1 MIRDNNVTLPDEYDQ
16 IDRDLLPF
24 RALSPEELTR
34 RLDSTRQWPHTYI
47 LQVKN
52 GSLLTT
58 VSFDESEIG
67 GARERI
73 DGQAALIEPV
83 VTDLEDFTAVYWVHD
98 NPHVAISYDHRQ
110 DLIKSLRGRQCEC

>member
-1 MIRDNNVTLPDEYDQ
+1 MSAACRGDGDTTLTNLIRDNNVTLPDEYDQ

-34 RLDSTRQWPHTYI
+34 RLEGTRQWPHTYI

-83 VTDLEDFTAVYWVHD
+83 VTD
-98 NPHVAISYDHRQ
+98 
-110 DLIKSLRGRQCEC
+110 